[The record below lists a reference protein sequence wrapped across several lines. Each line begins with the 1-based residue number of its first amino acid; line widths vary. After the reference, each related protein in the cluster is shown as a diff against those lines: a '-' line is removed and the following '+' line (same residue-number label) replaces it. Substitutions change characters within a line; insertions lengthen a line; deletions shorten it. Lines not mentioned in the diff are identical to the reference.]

1 MPEIERN
8 ARVGRVERTTRE
20 SSITVGINLDGTG
33 RTDINTGLPFFDHML
48 TAFGAHGS
56 FDLSVHATGDIN
68 IDARPGAGG

>member
-48 TAFGAHGS
+48 TAFGAHGPCTPP
-56 FDLSVHATGDIN
+56 AT
-68 IDARPGAGG
+68 